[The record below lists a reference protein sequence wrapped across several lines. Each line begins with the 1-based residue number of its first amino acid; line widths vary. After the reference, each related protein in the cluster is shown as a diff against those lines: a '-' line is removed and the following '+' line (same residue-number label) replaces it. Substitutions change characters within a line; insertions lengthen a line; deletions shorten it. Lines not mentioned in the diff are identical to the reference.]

1 MGCTR
6 CNCSWP
12 NSSECVFARHCVA
25 QVAGLAV
32 LTLNR
37 IPSVSHSYS
46 YVGKR
51 VFDLLINEKTS
62 VSIDIL
68 RLADGSQ
75 DRAVKVEAAAVVNN
89 GNLLIQLLPTNPKKG
104 DPLIAALYINRLG
117 PSPPT
122 QPPFL
127 PPPTKA
133 PVPAPVKPLTLAPV
147 KSPSFDPILINC
159 GYSKNYTDTQSRL
172 WLSDRYNVG
181 GVVVTSEINISL
193 TDDDLLYQS
202 ERYGTGGA
210 LTYSIPV
217 PLGEYEYDVILHF
230 AEIMYVRPIGV
241 WVMGPSVVQSLYF
254 LSYSSFQQP

>member
-1 MGCTR
+1 
-6 CNCSWP
+6 
-12 NSSECVFARHCVA
+12 
-25 QVAGLAV
+25 VAGLAV

-37 IPSVSHSYS
+37 IPSVSRSYS
-46 YVGKR
+46 NVGER

-68 RLADGSQ
+68 RLAGGSQ

-89 GNLLIQLLPTNPKKG
+89 GNLLIQLLPTNPKNG

-147 KSPSFDPILINC
+147 KSPSFDPVLINC
-159 GYSKNYTDTQSRL
+159 GYFQNYTDTQGRL

-181 GVVVTSEINISL
+181 GLVYDNGNINISG
-193 TDDDLLYQS
+193 TDDDILYS
-202 ERYGTGGA
+202 YERYGTGGT
-210 LTYSIPV
+210 LTYSVPV
-217 PLGEYEYDVILHF
+217 PPGEYEYEVILHF
-230 AEIMYVRPIGV
+230 AEI
-241 WVMGPSVVQSLYF
+241 
-254 LSYSSFQQP
+254 